1 MNIHYSLHHTLFIY
15 GNDYRKCVKGVARLN
30 LPTVQFTKEQ
40 ELFREEVRAFLQE
53 ELQKGTFQTK
63 CDSWLSGS
71 DPAFSKLIAEQGWI
85 GMTWPKEY
93 GGAERSSIDRYILT
107 EEFLAI
113 GAPVAAHWF
122 ADRQTGPLLL
132 RFGTDYQKNFFL
144 PKIVQGECFFAIGLS
159 EPNSG
164 SDLASVKTKAEKV
177 EGGWIINGA
186 KTWTSN
192 AQDAHYMVTLV
203 RTEPVADKKHQGLSQ
218 LIINLK
224 SEGVTITPIH
234 YLTGEHH
241 FNDVFFDNVFVP
253 DEMVVGTLG
262 NGWAQGLAE
271 LAYERSGPERILS
284 TFPLLNEAI
293 EELKRKQD
301 FEGLA
306 EASKLVAELW
316 SLRNLSIGVAKVLE
330 EGGEVSVPA
339 ALVKSVG
346 TKFEQKIPEVVRLL
360 LDVFPQLE
368 ADCALDRYLAES
380 TLHSPG
386 FTIRGG
392 TSEVLYGII
401 AKGVLAG

>member
-1 MNIHYSLHHTLFIY
+1 
-15 GNDYRKCVKGVARLN
+15 VAVLN
-30 LPTVQFTKEQ
+30 LPTVQFTREQ
-40 ELFREEVRAFLQE
+40 EEFREEVRAFLQG

-71 DPAFSKLIAEQGWI
+71 DPAFSKLIGQQGWI
-85 GMTWPKEY
+85 GLTWPKEY

-144 PKIVQGECFFAIGLS
+144 PKIVKGECFFAIGLS

-164 SDLASVKTKAEKV
+164 SDLASVRTKAEKV
-177 EGGWIINGA
+177 EGGWIVNGA

-192 AQDAHYMVTLV
+192 AHDAHYMVTLV
-203 RTEPVADKKHQGLSQ
+203 RTEPMTEKKHQGLSQ
-218 LIINLK
+218 LILNLK
-224 SEGVTITPIH
+224 SEGVTIKPIH

-262 NGWAQGLAE
+262 NGWVQGLAE
-271 LAYERSGPERILS
+271 LAFERSGPERILS

-301 FEGLA
+301 LEGLG

-330 EGGEVSVPA
+330 EGGEVGVSA

-360 LDVFPQLE
+360 LDVYPNLKAE
-368 ADCALDRYLAES
+368 REVDRFLAES
-380 TLHSPG
+380 TLHAPG

>member
-1 MNIHYSLHHTLFIY
+1 M
-15 GNDYRKCVKGVARLN
+15 N

-40 ELFREEVRAFLQE
+40 ELFREKVRTFLQGE
-53 ELQKGTFQTK
+53 VQKGTFLTK

-71 DPAFSKLIAEQGWI
+71 DPGFSKIIAEQGWI

-132 RFGTDYQKNFFL
+132 RFGTEFQKNFFL
-144 PKIVQGECFFAIGLS
+144 PKIAKGECFFAIGLS

-164 SDLASVKTKAEKV
+164 SDLASVRTKAEKV
-177 EGGWIINGA
+177 EGGWIVNGA

-203 RTEPVADKKHQGLSQ
+203 RTEPVSEKKHQGLSQ
-218 LIINLK
+218 LIINLE
-224 SEGVTITPIH
+224 SEGVTITPIR

-262 NGWAQGLAE
+262 NGWTQGLAE
-271 LAYERSGPERILS
+271 LAFERSGPERILS
-284 TFPLLNEAI
+284 TFPLLNEAM
-293 EELKRKQD
+293 EELKRQQD
-301 FEGLA
+301 IEGLA
-306 EASKLVAELW
+306 EVSKLVAELW

-346 TKFEQKIPEVVRLL
+346 TQFEQKVPEIVRLL
-360 LDVFPQLE
+360 LDVFPQLKAE
-368 ADCALDRYLAES
+368 RALDRYLAES
-380 TLHSPG
+380 TLHAPG